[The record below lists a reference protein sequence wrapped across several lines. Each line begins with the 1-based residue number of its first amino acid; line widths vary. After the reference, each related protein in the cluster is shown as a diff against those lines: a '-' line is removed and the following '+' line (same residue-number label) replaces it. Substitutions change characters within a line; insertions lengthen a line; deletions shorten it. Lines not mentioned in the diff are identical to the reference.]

1 MKRKYIVILGF
12 ALVTLMLSTK
22 LFKNK
27 IVIDDDNQFGKNDN
41 TMLSMMLETDDGSGE
56 YKATTMSSW
65 PTDGYTFNKEL
76 SRCENGGELSWD
88 DTKKIVIMSGNVSD
102 KCYVYF
108 DVNTVKPLIDYVKS
122 KYTGVQGENSLY
134 YHDASLTNGINDNSY
149 RYVGGDYLLT
159 DVGKATGAT
168 MLVGYDATATT
179 ALIDFYCNG
188 TKSYVGFA
196 CASSYSHYYLVKGD
210 TTQYQTY
217 NETLNV
223 ALTKGYITKDNVKNF
238 VCFGTDATTCPIDN
252 LYRII
257 GVIDEKVKLIKW
269 DYAKSSLLG
278 TNGDYARE
286 YSYSYFSGE
295 QGESPS
301 SNATYYWNNTT
312 KTNTWSESNLNKVNL
327 NTNYLNNIGTEWA
340 NKIVTTTW
348 KVGGNTFSN
357 IANVTPSSSYKNE
370 IKSPSSST
378 TYSAKIGLMYVSEY
392 LYSANPSYWTYM
404 VSTSYNDGT
413 PSNDYRATKGDN
425 WMYGGSWEGMITRV
439 SDGTTLAFY
448 IDYNGFVGNNS
459 VFIAPNSG
467 KGIRPTFNLDTS
479 VNYTGGTGTMDDP
492 IRIN

>member
-1 MKRKYIVILGF
+1 MKRKCIVILAF
-12 ALVTLMLSTK
+12 LFVALVLSTK
-22 LFKNK
+22 IFKNK
-27 IVIDDDNQFGKNDN
+27 IVADVDKEFDKKNN

-76 SRCENGGELSWD
+76 SRCENGGELAWD
-88 DTKKIVIMSGNVSD
+88 DTKKIVVMSGNVSD

-108 DVNTVKPLIDYVKS
+108 DVNTIKPLIDYVKS

-134 YHDASLTNGINDNSY
+134 YHDASLTNGINDNSF
-149 RYVGGDYLLT
+149 RYAGGDYLLT
-159 DVGKATGAT
+159 DAGKATGAT
-168 MLVGYDATATT
+168 MLVGYDATAPT

-188 TKSYVGFA
+188 TKSYVGYA

-217 NETLNV
+217 NEALNV
-223 ALTKGYITKDNVKNF
+223 ALTKGYVIKDNVKNF

-257 GVIDEKVKLIKW
+257 GVIDDKVKLIKW

-278 TNGDYARE
+278 TNGEYAQE
-286 YSYSYFSGE
+286 YTYSYFSGE
-295 QGESPS
+295 RGESPQ
-301 SNATYYWNNTT
+301 SNATYYWNNST
-312 KTNTWSESNLNKVNL
+312 KTNTWSESNLNKINL
-327 NTNYLNNIGTEWA
+327 NANYLNNIGADWA

-357 IANVTPSSSYKNE
+357 LANVTPSLTYKNE
-370 IKSPSSST
+370 ITSPAVST
-378 TYSAKIGLMYVSEY
+378 TYSAKIGLMYVTEY
-392 LYSANPSYWTYM
+392 LYSANPTYWTYV
-404 VSTSYNDGT
+404 VSTSYNSGT
-413 PSNDYRATKGDN
+413 PSSDYRATKGDN
-425 WMYGGSWEGMITRV
+425 WMYGGGWEGMITRV
-439 SDGTTLAFY
+439 SDNTELTFY
-448 IDYNGFVGNNS
+448 IYYSGFIGNNYVYS
-459 VFIAPNSG
+459 APNSG

-479 VNYTGGTGTMDDP
+479 INYIAGTGSISDP